1 MNFEEFLIKYQ
12 EGIDLI
18 DINLSE
24 EEDEKAL
31 LYLMRELSVLQ
42 KRAAYK
48 AVGAKLREEASER
61 TILDEEYKNTFT

>member
-12 EGIDLI
+12 EGLELVDV
-18 DINLSE
+18 NLSK

-31 LYLMRELSVLQ
+31 LYLMRELSILQ

-48 AVGAKLREEASER
+48 AIGAKLRDEAIER
-61 TILDEEYKNTFT
+61 NILDEEYKNTFT